1 MNDGM
6 AGPAPILREVPR
18 VAAPDRDGAGDASQR
33 HLPVLACAQRARPR
47 HDRSCVGPRS
57 RYAGRRQ
64 PARALGAV
72 GNCRV
77 PRPHLALLQS
87 RVIQPGPRFCVP
99 DGMVGGPARRRGAA
113 RDHRVSRRAHGHR
126 LFRLQGPAHS
136 SADADVAPD
145 HQRAEARTEDH
156 LLPSQPSP
164 GRPLAQ
170 PARRVQP
177 RHRRISLVFVHSRFL
192 PLYAIG

>member
-1 MNDGM
+1 MTVWRDLLPFCEKCRGSRRPIVMVLGM
-6 AGPAPILREVPR
+6 HRSGTSLC
-18 VAAPDRDGAGDASQR
+18 S
-33 HLPVLACAQRARPR
+33 HVLSALGLDMTD
-47 HDRSCVGPRS
+47 HGVGPRS

-64 PARALGAV
+64 LVRALGAV